1 MNKKAEFVQSIETLT
16 INKDIEVHRVT
27 TENGEQIIGLPMFT
41 SQKSG
46 GVLTKL
52 DIVMLYVP
60 QEQTVMNV
68 VDIETTDGSLCSI
81 EPSDKHL
88 IQPEM
93 QCFWDKHKEQIVE
106 LFNRKSQS

>member
-1 MNKKAEFVQSIETLT
+1 MNKAEYVKCIETLT
-16 INKDIEVHRVT
+16 IDDNIEVMRIT
-27 TENGEQIIGLPMFT
+27 TEDDEQIIGLPMFT

-52 DIVMLYVP
+52 NTIMLYVP
-60 QEQTVMNV
+60 QKQTVMNI
-68 VDIETTDGSLCSI
+68 VDVETTEGSSCTI

-93 QCFWDKHKEQIVE
+93 QCFWGVNGERIVK
-106 LFNRKSQS
+106 LFNQKSQL